1 MKMTRTRLPSSAR
14 STSATGPP
22 LSASTRSGPTWK
34 TPSRPAPSDDE
45 SPPAVSVGGVI
56 ELFRGRPRDPI
67 GEGGRMSLGDH
78 FRELRARVMR
88 ITLVVVIGSVVAFFF
103 YDQLFELI

>member
-1 MKMTRTRLPSSAR
+1 M
-14 STSATGPP
+14 
-22 LSASTRSGPTWK
+22 
-34 TPSRPAPSDDE
+34 
-45 SPPAVSVGGVI
+45 SVGGVI

-88 ITLVVVIGSVVAFFF
+88 IALYLVVGTIIALFF
-103 YDQLFELI
+103 YD